1 MPRLIL
7 ALVLAVAFV
16 MALRWLLQRRARAAV
31 GQAAPTQQLSP
42 EMAARLAERG
52 RVLLY
57 FFSPTCGACRS
68 ITPMVDK
75 LAQDHDNV
83 FKVDISQ
90 NTSLPRSL
98 GVMGTPS
105 SIALAE
111 GKVAEVV
118 LGHISEAR
126 LRAMLLG

>member
-7 ALVLAVAFV
+7 ALVLAVAV
-16 MALRWLLQRRARAAV
+16 VLALRWLLQRRARSV
-31 GQAAPTQQLSP
+31 QGQMAPNTLPP
-42 EMAARLAERG
+42 EIAARLAERG

-68 ITPMVDK
+68 ITPIVDR
-75 LAQDHDNV
+75 LAQEHDNV

-90 NTSLPRSL
+90 NAALPRSL

-105 SIALAE
+105 SISLAH
-111 GKVAEVV
+111 GKVEEVV
-118 LGHISEAR
+118 LGPVNEAK
-126 LRAMLLG
+126 LRSMLQG